1 MKRHTYVA
9 TIAALM
15 TSAEQEAAALGDEQP
30 GAEHLLLA
38 AAGLDDSTAAIGVT
52 PASVR
57 AAIVAVHA
65 RALGADV
72 ELPVSTRPL
81 RGVYRAADS
90 LKEVFQRTRALSKGE
105 PLTALHV
112 LRAAAERRHGTVA
125 LVIDELGIDRDG
137 LAS

>member
-1 MKRHTYVA
+1 MKRHTSVA
-9 TIAALM
+9 TIAAPM
-15 TSAEQEAAALGDEQP
+15 TSADPEAAALGDQQP

-52 PASVR
+52 PTSVR

-65 RALGADV
+65 RAFGV
-72 ELPVSTRPL
+72 ELPESTRPL
-81 RGVYRAADS
+81 RGAYRSADS
-90 LKEVFQRTRALSKGE
+90 LKEVSQRTRVLSKGE
-105 PLTALHV
+105 PLSALHV